1 MDNLLFGS
9 VIVKEFFNNRQEVWT
24 KYGRN
29 QLFPHVILQCCHKP
43 NVIVSRR
50 IRTWAVEAKAI
61 RFKCQVFSYW
71 SLRMWGSYII
81 YL

>member
-29 QLFPHVILQCCHKP
+29 QLFPHVKKKNVHVYKKKP
-43 NVIVSRR
+43 HMNFGVV
-50 IRTWAVEAKAI
+50 
-61 RFKCQVFSYW
+61 
-71 SLRMWGSYII
+71 
-81 YL
+81 

>member
-43 NVIVSRR
+43 NVNVSRR
-50 IRTWAVEAKAI
+50 IHTREFRTILNRTHGLKVCIE
-61 RFKCQVFSYW
+61 YH
-71 SLRMWGSYII
+71 
-81 YL
+81 